1 MRPFLR
7 PLLFVLAIAWRFETA
22 VAKGL
27 RPLKVAFYA
36 RTRRLRRL
44 KAAAR
49 RLVAKLSPKAAIA
62 VVALPGL
69 VLVPLK
75 LLGLWLLAGGA
86 WFSAVL
92 MLVLLKLVGLGM
104 TGFTF
109 RLCRAKLL
117 ELHSFRRLSLALRRL
132 RGRLHELIARVRP
145 QSQAT
150 PRLLRLARR
159 MRRKIRAAGS
169 AGGLP

>member
-1 MRPFLR
+1 
-7 PLLFVLAIAWRFETA
+7 
-22 VAKGL
+22 
-27 RPLKVAFYA
+27 
-36 RTRRLRRL
+36 
-44 KAAAR
+44 
-49 RLVAKLSPKAAIA
+49 VAKLSPKAAIA

-132 RGRLHELIARVRP
+132 RGPPARAYRAGAAAIAGDP
-145 QSQAT
+145 SAAAPCSAHASQD
-150 PRLLRLARR
+150 
-159 MRRKIRAAGS
+159 
-169 AGGLP
+169 